1 MDDAEIRL
9 RCIEALISKAPQ
21 SPDVGTLIERA
32 KVLIAFINPDNP
44 QGPGRR
50 KGTLSIAA
58 DNGSPPAKEQPQI

>member
-21 SPDVGTLIERA
+21 SPDVGALIDRA
-32 KVLIAFINPDNP
+32 KVLVAFINPDNP

-50 KGTLSIAA
+50 KGKLSIDA
-58 DNGSPPAKEQPQI
+58 DNGLPPATD